1 MAMSIRN
8 EIAEHLA
15 REVADKANITM
26 TQAIIEALEEKKRR
40 IDINS
45 GDTLARLTE
54 IRAIGKRCA
63 ALPDLDTR
71 TPEEILDYNQEG
83 FFHGG

>member
-8 EIAEHLA
+8 KIAEKLA
-15 REVADKANITM
+15 REVADMANINM
-26 TQAIIEALEEKKRR
+26 TQAIIEALQEKKRR
-40 IDINS
+40 LDINR
-45 GDTLARLTE
+45 GDTLGRLTE
-54 IRAIGKRCA
+54 IREIGKRCA

-71 TPEEILDYNQEG
+71 APEEILAYNQEG

>member
-1 MAMSIRN
+1 MAER
-8 EIAEHLA
+8 LA
-15 REVADKANITM
+15 REVADMANINM
-26 TQAIIEALEEKKRR
+26 TQAIIEALQEKKRR
-40 IDINS
+40 LDINR

-54 IRAIGKRCA
+54 IREIGKRCA

-71 TPEEILDYNQEG
+71 APEEILAYNQEG